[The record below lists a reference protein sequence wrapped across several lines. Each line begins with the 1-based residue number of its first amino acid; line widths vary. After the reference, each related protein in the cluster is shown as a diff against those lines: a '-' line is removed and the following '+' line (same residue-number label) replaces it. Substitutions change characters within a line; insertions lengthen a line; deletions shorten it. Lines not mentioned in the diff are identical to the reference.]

1 MDKEVLVKE
10 LQELLKENIKN
21 CSLIVGIAE
30 NLQITNEQFFI
41 DWEDA
46 LNKISTKDHS
56 DK

>member
-56 DK
+56 NK

>member
-10 LQELLKENIKN
+10 LQELLKENIEN
-21 CSLIVGIAE
+21 CNLIVGVAE